1 MKLTGKKIRWI
12 IRQKERQESSGIIAK
27 IQRVTRRRVDQLW
40 KQYRE
45 TGIIPV
51 IGEALGRP
59 KKPITSEESGVIETA
74 FERFRYGARM
84 LEMLIWKDFTVSISH
99 NRIHRYLMDRGLAK
113 AERSKRKQR
122 KWVRYERKHSMS
134 AGHIDW
140 HEDPVSGLK
149 ICAILDDSSRKIL
162 AIQEFAT
169 TNTANTITVVDEVI
183 REYNQIC
190 PLRELIMDRGSE
202 YGAHRIN
209 QDGSWESEFKQ
220 YLESMG
226 IRPIPTRV
234 KHPQTNGKIEKWF
247 DTYRRFRYEFASL
260 DDFISWYNN
269 RPHGSLDF
277 ENLESPNLAFW
288 RRLPQEAILG
298 FGIRIFGW

>member
-1 MKLTGKKIRWI
+1 MKLTKKKIRWI

-59 KKPITSEESGVIETA
+59 KKLITAEESGVIANA

-84 LEMLIWKDFTVSISH
+84 LEMLIWKDSPVSISH

-162 AIQEFAT
+162 AVREFAT
-169 TNTANTITVVDEVI
+169 TNTANTIAVVDEVI

-209 QDGSWESEFKQ
+209 EDGNWDSEFKQ

-226 IRPIPTRV
+226 IRPIPTRA

-260 DDFISWYNN
+260 DDFISWYND

>member
-1 MKLTGKKIRWI
+1 M
-12 IRQKERQESSGIIAK
+12 
-27 IQRVTRRRVDQLW
+27 DQLW

-51 IGEALGRP
+51 IGAALGRP
-59 KKPITSEESGVIETA
+59 KKPITAEESGVIETA

-149 ICAILDDSSRKIL
+149 RSVR
-162 AIQEFAT
+162 
-169 TNTANTITVVDEVI
+169 
-183 REYNQIC
+183 
-190 PLRELIMDRGSE
+190 
-202 YGAHRIN
+202 
-209 QDGSWESEFKQ
+209 SW
-220 YLESMG
+220 M
-226 IRPIPTRV
+226 TR
-234 KHPQTNGKIEKWF
+234 HQ
-247 DTYRRFRYEFASL
+247 R
-260 DDFISWYNN
+260 SWQS
-269 RPHGSLDF
+269 GSL
-277 ENLESPNLAFW
+277 LPLIL
-288 RRLPQEAILG
+288 RIQLRLPM
-298 FGIRIFGW
+298 R